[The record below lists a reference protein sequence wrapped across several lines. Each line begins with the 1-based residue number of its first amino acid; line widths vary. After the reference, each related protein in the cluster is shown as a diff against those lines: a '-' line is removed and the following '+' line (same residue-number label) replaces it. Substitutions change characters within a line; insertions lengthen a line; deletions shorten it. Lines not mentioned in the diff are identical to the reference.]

1 MADLLHVD
9 FSFSSSLYNTL
20 ILLTI
25 QHRMFRII
33 PFAVILIATAA
44 DAAAANYFAAPG
56 LWGIENPIIVTKA
69 AAGRRKKKAES
80 SVGASGINEVKSV
93 RRKSTKN
100 GDHQND
106 EVEYINRYFN
116 DELDEAEEAFYRV
129 VEHVEKA
136 VVHALDDEVETLF
149 PHRK

>member
-1 MADLLHVD
+1 
-9 FSFSSSLYNTL
+9 
-20 ILLTI
+20 
-25 QHRMFRII
+25 MFRII
-33 PFAVILIATAA
+33 PFVVTLIASA

-56 LWGIENPIIVTKA
+56 LWGIENPRIVTKA
-69 AAGRRKKKAES
+69 VSRKQKTGRN
-80 SVGASGINEVKSV
+80 GAGINEVSSAS
-93 RRKSTKN
+93 RKSTNDGKAN
-100 GDHQND
+100 QD
-106 EVEYINRYFN
+106 EVEYVNRFFS